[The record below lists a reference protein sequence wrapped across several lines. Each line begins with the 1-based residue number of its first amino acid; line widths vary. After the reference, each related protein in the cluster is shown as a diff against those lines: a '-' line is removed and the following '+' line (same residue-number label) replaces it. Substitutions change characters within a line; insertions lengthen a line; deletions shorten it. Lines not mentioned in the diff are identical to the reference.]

1 MPPVSRE
8 AEGRSIVCFTRA
20 LPGRGDTVL
29 FRRVSKRGALILL
42 PIIYLGYVSL
52 GLPDGT
58 LGVAWPSMKAEL
70 GLPLDLAG
78 QLMLVITLLAMASS
92 FLSGTIIRRFKTG
105 PVVLVSCVLTGSALL
120 LISRA
125 NGALWLALASLPL
138 GFGAGA
144 VDSGLNGYVARH
156 YSRRHMNWLH
166 ACWGIGATCGP
177 LILTA
182 SVAGAGGWRGGFAII
197 GAAQLCLAL
206 IFLATLGLWERQPE
220 TSPKEAKPEAPAFEP
235 GRLTTG
241 SEAAWLSCFI
251 FAVYVAV
258 EGSAGLWAN
267 SVLVLSR
274 KVPQETAGLCVTAYY
289 GSITA
294 GRILV
299 GFAPSRWNG
308 RLLVSGGAMLS
319 LVGALLFAYARS
331 PAYALPS
338 LVALG
343 LGFAPIFPGLMHEV
357 PRRFVP
363 EAVQTMVGRQGAC
376 AYFGAAFAPA
386 LAGMAASRWNLEC
399 IPIAILCGVL
409 LLGLC
414 VRRLDRIS

>member
-1 MPPVSRE
+1 M
-8 AEGRSIVCFTRA
+8 
-20 LPGRGDTVL
+20 
-29 FRRVSKRGALILL
+29 SKRGALILL
-42 PIIYLGYVSL
+42 PVIYLGYVSL

-58 LGVAWPSMKAEL
+58 LGVAWPTMKAQL
-70 GLPLDLAG
+70 GLPLELAG

-92 FLSGTIIRRFKTG
+92 FLSGTILRRFKTG
-105 PVVLVSCVLTGSALL
+105 PVVLVSCALTGSALL
-120 LISRA
+120 LISKA
-125 NGALWLALASLPL
+125 SGALWLTLAALPL

-144 VDSGLNGYVARH
+144 VDAGLNGYVAKH

-177 LILTA
+177 LLLTLFLE
-182 SVAGAGGWRGGFAII
+182 GKQGWRGGFALI
-197 GAAQLCLAL
+197 GAVQLAL
-206 IFLATLGLWERQPE
+206 ALVFVLTLRLWDRQPE
-220 TSPKEAKPEAPAFEP
+220 TVAPEAKEPSSNVAP
-235 GRLTTG
+235 GSRTLR

-274 KVPQETAGLCVTAYY
+274 GVPQETAGLCVTAYY

-299 GFAPSRWNG
+299 GFAPSHWNS
-308 RLLVSGGAMLS
+308 RLLVTG
-319 LVGALLFAYARS
+319 GALLSLAGAALFAFAKS
-331 PAYALPS
+331 PALALPS

-386 LAGMAASRWNLEC
+386 LVGLAAKSWGLEC
-399 IPIAILCGVL
+399 IPPAILGGVL
-409 LLGLC
+409 LMCFCL
-414 VRRLDRIS
+414 RRLDRIS